1 MKFKN
6 KIMLYCFREE
16 KCEEGFTTGIRYY
29 LYNALDSLDS
39 MCSNDLMVGAS
50 EFMYSNPRS
59 FPGRAGYEFTFQF
72 I

>member
-39 MCSNDLMVGAS
+39 MCSNGLMVGAS
-50 EFMYSNPRS
+50 
-59 FPGRAGYEFTFQF
+59 
-72 I
+72 